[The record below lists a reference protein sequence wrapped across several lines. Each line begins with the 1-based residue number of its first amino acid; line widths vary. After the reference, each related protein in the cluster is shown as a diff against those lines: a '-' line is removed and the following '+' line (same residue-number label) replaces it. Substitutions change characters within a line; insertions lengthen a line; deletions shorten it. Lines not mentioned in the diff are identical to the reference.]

1 MRTAHKPHAVV
12 GVRTLK
18 GLRWKDLLMKQ
29 RCVFYPLLI
38 ALYPA
43 LAFYA
48 QNALDLPVSEL
59 AWPLGLTTAASVLVG
74 ATLWLVVKDAARA
87 GMLTVVA
94 FAVFFTV
101 ELAPEWVDSCLREL
115 SSFWVIRDIHVW
127 RPLAIGGELA
137 ATSVLVWAIF
147 TKVKEPKAWTV
158 YLNAFALVLI
168 VLPSTRII
176 LTIVRE
182 PAKAG
187 GPPGAVG
194 RPPGAVTEPLVAAK
208 KPPGAVD
215 TAEGIGHRPD
225 IYYIILDG
233 YARSD
238 VMSELFGFD
247 NRPFL
252 ERLERRGF
260 YIATRS
266 TANYCQTPLSL
277 SSSLNAVYLNG
288 LIPASSH
295 DKSQLAEWIGNGA
308 VVRTLRGQGYRFVT
322 FATGFD
328 ATEHPEADVYLS
340 PAPDFSLFHHLL
352 ISRTP
357 LTWILPGPSLRD
369 AYTSARERILFLID
383 RVPLVA
389 RCKQPTF
396 TFAHILS
403 PTHHSCSARMAKT
416 SARTIGITT

>member
-1 MRTAHKPHAVV
+1 MRTAHKPHAGV
-12 GVRTLK
+12 GVRAFK

-38 ALYPA
+38 ALYPTI
-43 LAFYA
+43 AFYA
-48 QNALDLPVSEL
+48 QNAIDLPLSEL
-59 AWPLGLTTAASVLVG
+59 AWPVGLMTAASVLVG

-101 ELAPEWVDSCLREL
+101 QLAPEWVDSCLREL
-115 SSFWVIRDIHVW
+115 SSFWIIRDIHVW

-137 ATSVLVWAIF
+137 ATSVLVWAIL

-176 LTIVRE
+176 LTSVRE
-182 PAKAG
+182 PANAV

-194 RPPGAVTEPLVAAK
+194 RPPGAVTEPLIAVK

-215 TAEGIGHRPD
+215 TAVGIGHRPD

-260 YIATRS
+260 YIAKRS

-288 LIPASSH
+288 LIPSSSH

-328 ATEHPEADVYLS
+328 ADRAPRGGRLFVSCPRLQSFPS
-340 PAPDFSLFHHLL
+340 PADQPHSADMDPSRSVAARRVHVDPGEDPFPD
-352 ISRTP
+352 R
-357 LTWILPGPSLRD
+357 
-369 AYTSARERILFLID
+369 
-383 RVPLVA
+383 
-389 RCKQPTF
+389 
-396 TFAHILS
+396 
-403 PTHHSCSARMAKT
+403 
-416 SARTIGITT
+416 